1 MKRLFIITVFCSMLM
16 LAAGCGATH
25 HTITKSDGSTVV
37 SVGQPKF
44 SKDSNSYTFENLDG
58 EQVILKRED
67 VKEIRENKD

>member
-37 SVGQPKF
+37 SVGEPKF
-44 SKDSNSYTFENLDG
+44 SKDSKTYSFENLDG